1 MPSVSEVLGE
11 ELSVSSVL
19 GEDKPQSVETK
30 LDYPRLY
37 SALPEFNDKLLPH
50 EKDAFSLLGQADG
63 SQESQ
68 AAAVNTAYL
77 KNQMP
82 ELSQD
87 DFLTNYPN
95 IREGFAKNNA
105 RKMSYDTDLAFFH
118 SLKSQSDAEVVDG
131 IRNPVWQDTYYNYR
145 HMFSEGATNF
155 INAIYQPFSKYTTGE
170 GLSQIGEAANYI
182 HTNFTGVNAVTLPDI
197 RGLMDKNPQ
206 LLGASIALIGQTNT
220 SLALAGYGAVK
231 PVAESLTSP
240 EGVVLIGAFG
250 GLSAMKEAGSVA
262 AGRILMGMNVGFTGL
277 MGYASYELMGET
289 MRVMDDPKSTFDDK
303 AAAVANQMMTNF
315 LTLAASFGV
324 VSELL
329 PKKTTAVVEG
339 KPSVAPAS
347 TVLAEKLKGKTLEEA
362 KIILDDIPRI
372 SPELEVAIDT
382 ARKDIDMV
390 TGVETTKPTIRA
402 AVKIQED
409 GTYLEGISHD
419 LIAGEG
425 VEAFITSTGEVLSRD
440 DALIVAK
447 ESGTLKPEF
456 KDKTELYS
464 EMVEMKADPIE
475 VVDPVK
481 QTSLKNA
488 TAEMER
494 NGYGMAE
501 SNATETTNLAESW
514 IRSGTAIAEDP
525 GIGARILKELADN
538 PDIGLTV
545 DQSNILLRHK
555 NGIKNALD
563 ETMSLAHNELV
574 SLEVRDAANL
584 RAAELSQELLTF
596 MDIVRERGTSWG
608 REGRVRQALTKED
621 YSYSTQENLHR
632 VANGGKELTEVQ
644 KSKLIKQIDD
654 LKAKQSLLD
663 AEILRLTESR
673 SREAVV
679 TKAIDDIIKPAVKQK
694 FQTATR
700 LSERLTKKADESRKF
715 LSGKLLS
722 PTPEDFYH
730 MSVIA
735 ADHMFKIGL
744 DSVKWTDAMV
754 KDLGDN
760 IRPHLDKLWEM
771 GQKEMRIENKAT
783 LIDNLKAKIGIEPN
797 YSVANT
803 AQKLARQFVEEGV
816 VEREALVKAVH
827 TELKSVVPEITEREA
842 MDAISGYG
850 KYSKLSEDQVSLI
863 VRDLKGQMQ
872 QIGKLEDMEAGV
884 APKKTG
890 IQRRVTSEEEKA
902 LIKEVQAKKKEG
914 GFVIKDAQKELKSRI
929 QSIETSLENQIKS
942 LTKEFETG
950 VKPEAGKPAPTNLQ
964 IEKLKSLKEEI
975 KITLSEIE
983 DKPTLSNEQKLQKIN
998 DSIDR
1003 SILKLESD
1011 LQEGKIRPDKKQAS
1025 EISSKEIEA
1034 KKSYL
1039 EELKNFRQE
1048 LRDLEN
1054 PPKSPKELYLE
1065 RRKQSFK
1072 DQIASLEEQIKSRE
1086 KTVKNKKTFELDEEA
1101 QILKD
1106 KRDQLKEQYDEV
1118 FGRKELTDEQRL
1130 NIIKNRD
1137 NARLLEYNDI
1147 IARKDFAVKEKRK
1160 AVALDR
1166 AALET
1171 KSLVERAKQEIIRGR
1186 QEMLEAAMPA
1196 WQRGFQ
1202 KTSDI
1207 ARAGAISG
1215 YHTLGKLAGYSLARL
1230 TSKPLTEGLGMIIE
1244 RMPGVKQYIVPKAN
1258 LETGASIQKLAQFY
1272 TDFGTKGMK
1281 EAYETLK
1288 TGKGAV
1294 ESELGNIRYTGK
1306 KIYWYDYFG
1315 ISHSAEKA
1323 PLRIAEFEMV
1333 LQKANEFSLN
1343 NGIEMDAM
1351 TQAANRKMAHDYA
1364 NREILQEK
1372 NAFSQW
1378 INKGLRDMESI
1389 DPITGNVSSAKFVMS
1404 NLIKTFITKGI
1415 VKTPSNYL
1423 MQTIE
1428 GSPAGLLYGL
1438 GRAGKSIIQKGEGLS
1453 SKEANAILRLMKN
1466 GGIGTGMYAWGAAD
1480 AALPAKERTFGGY
1493 YQPGEKRDPDDV
1505 KFGCVRIF
1513 GVNIPIHAP
1522 FIETAQMASTM
1533 MRVSKSKLKKK
1544 DKEERGLIE
1553 GTVASVLSLVETA
1566 PLVNPI
1572 TRLAGKVSRNQTD
1585 QVVAD
1590 EIAGMVPAIVDNI
1603 ARDLDVSPTGEKIKR
1618 KATNVT
1624 EAIQAKIPGLREDL
1638 PETKAKKDPFY
1649 RIK

>member
-11 ELSVSSVL
+11 APSVSSVL

-145 HMFSEGATNF
+145 HLFSEGATNF
-155 INAIYQPFSKYTTGE
+155 VNAIYQPFSKYTTGE
-170 GLSQIGEAANYI
+170 GLNQLGEAANQI
-182 HTNFTGVNAVTLPDI
+182 HTNFSGVNAVTLPDI
-197 RGLMDKNPQ
+197 KSLMDKNPQ
-206 LLGASIALIGQTNT
+206 LLGASVALIGQTNT

-231 PVAESLTSP
+231 PVLESFTSP
-240 EGVVLIGAFG
+240 EGVVMIGGFG
-250 GLSAMKEAGSVA
+250 AISDAGSVA
-262 AGRILMGMNVGFTGL
+262 AQRILMGMNVGFTGL
-277 MGYASYELMGET
+277 MGYSSYEQMGET
-289 MRVMDDPKSTFDDK
+289 MRVMNDPKSTFDDK
-303 AAAVANQMMTNF
+303 AGVVAKQMMTNF
-315 LTLAASFGV
+315 ITLAASFGV

-329 PKKTTAVVEG
+329 PKKAGAGLKGEPSAVPV
-339 KPSVAPAS
+339 S

-362 KIILDDIPRI
+362 KVILDDIPRT
-372 SPELEVAIDT
+372 SPELEVAID
-382 ARKDIDMV
+382 AAKKDIDMV
-390 TGVETTKPTIRA
+390 TGVEPTKPTIRA

-409 GTYLEGISHD
+409 GTYLEGVNHD
-419 LIAGEG
+419 SIPGEG
-425 VEAFITSTGEVLSRD
+425 TKAFITSTGEILSRE
-440 DALIVAK
+440 DAAVVAK

-456 KDKTELYS
+456 QSETELHS
-464 EMVEMKADPIE
+464 HMVEMKDAP
-475 VVDPVK
+475 VVAVDPVK

-488 TAEMER
+488 TADMER
-494 NGYGMAE
+494 AGYGWSEA
-501 SNATETTNLAESW
+501 NATETTSLAESW
-514 IRSGTAIAEDP
+514 IRSGIAVTEDP

-538 PDIGLTV
+538 PEKGLTI
-545 DQSNILLRHK
+545 DQSNILLRYK
-555 NGIKNALD
+555 NGIKVSLD
-563 ETMSLAHNELV
+563 EQVSLANNELA
-574 SLEVRDAANL
+574 SSEIREEAWKNATALA
-584 RAAELSQELLTF
+584 QELFDF
-596 MDIVRERGTSWG
+596 MNTVRERGTSWG
-608 REGRVRQALTKED
+608 REGRARQALTKED
-621 YSYSTQENLHR
+621 YTYSTQENLHR

-654 LKAKQSLLD
+654 LKAKQGLLD
-663 AEILRLTESR
+663 AEISRLKESR

-679 TKAIDDIIKPAVKQK
+679 TKAIDDIIKPVVKEK

-760 IRPHLDKLWEM
+760 IRPHLDRLWEM

-850 KYSKLSEDQVSLI
+850 KYSKLSEDEVSVI

-872 QIGKLEDMEAGV
+872 QVGKLDDMEAGE

-914 GFVIKDAQKELKSRI
+914 GFV
-929 QSIETSLENQIKS
+929 
-942 LTKEFETG
+942 
-950 VKPEAGKPAPTNLQ
+950 
-964 IEKLKSLKEEI
+964 
-975 KITLSEIE
+975 SEG
-983 DKPTLSNEQKLQKIN
+983 DKN
-998 DSIDR
+998 
-1003 SILKLESD
+1003 
-1011 LQEGKIRPDKKQAS
+1011 
-1025 EISSKEIEA
+1025 
-1034 KKSYL
+1034 
-1039 EELKNFRQE
+1039 
-1048 LRDLEN
+1048 
-1054 PPKSPKELYLE
+1054 PKELYLE

-1072 DQIASLEEQIKSRE
+1072 NQIASLEEQIKSRE
-1086 KTVKNKKTFELDEEA
+1086 KTVKDKKTFELDEEA

-1130 NIIKNRD
+1130 SIIKNRD
-1137 NARLLEYNDI
+1137 KARLLEYNDI

-1171 KSLVERAKQEIIRGR
+1171 KSLVERAKQEILRGR

-1306 KIYWYDYFG
+1306 KINWYDYFG

-1372 NAFSQW
+1372 NVFSQW
-1378 INKGLRDMESI
+1378 INKGLRDMETI
-1389 DPITGNVSSAKFVMS
+1389 DPITGNVSTAKFVMS

-1438 GRAGKSIIQKGEGLS
+1438 GRAGKAIIQKGEGLS

-1638 PETKAKKDPFY
+1638 PETKPKKDPSY
-1649 RIK
+1649 RIR